1 MMMMKRFS
9 FWATLLLGV
18 FLIAC
23 QSNEEENEPAD
34 DSQPVTPVTP
44 PQPPAPPQPEVKKPV
59 AGTYTFFLPD
69 FPPKTAWEPGDEI
82 SLRGNYT
89 PDVITLTLAAENISA
104 DGKTATLE
112 LTTLPKTFCEPD
124 YLYAAYPAGVIDFD
138 STFCDATVRFL
149 SEDLA
154 LVAYWVEG
162 NTFQFK
168 AINGAVRFA
177 VSGDYD
183 GIVVGT
189 PKRDDIRF
197 ERLTAEYSSTKEL
210 TVTRP
215 RDLAHP
221 FYTLE
226 MPADGQCFLLMP
238 GGLKITNGLNIYL
251 RKGDSYPKYY
261 RYAQALTIQAGEVI
275 DLGDISGS
283 LADYEGAA
291 PEEMDMPV
299 ITKRTEY
306 KVNVEELSGI
316 CLTEDG
322 ESLWGVGD
330 QGQLAVITITEEGKV
345 EIENIK
351 NFSND
356 LEAITRDPETNTLYI
371 GTEPNSV
378 YRCESPFTS
387 YKRIFKVEKAA
398 DYGNSGIEGI
408 AWYKDNTLYVGTQ
421 VGANLWRYDLEGNEL
436 DFISL
441 KTVRAAVQEIG
452 GLCYDPVNDWLW
464 VTDSETHCLYVF
476 SGDARTYY
484 GYYKLSTSYNNES
497 VCVDHKHSCVWVGD
511 DNDSQPRIIRL
522 DMEDLTRPVE

>member
-1 MMMMKRFS
+1 MKKRTFL
-9 FWATLLLGV
+9 WAALLVCGCLA
-18 FLIAC
+18 AC
-23 QSNEEENEPAD
+23 QSDKDTNEVPAPKPD
-34 DSQPVTPVTP
+34 DETPVTP
-44 PQPPAPPQPEVKKPV
+44 PTPVEPTTPQP
-59 AGTYTFFLPD
+59 GTYTFVLPD
-69 FPPKTAWEPGDEI
+69 FAAKTAWEAGDEI

-89 PDVITLTLAAENISA
+89 PDVITVTLAAEDISA
-104 DGKTATLE
+104 DGKTATVE
-112 LTTLPKTFCEPD
+112 VTALPKTFCSPD

-261 RYAQALTIQAGEVI
+261 SYAQALTIQAGEVI

-322 ESLWGVGD
+322 ESLWAVGD
-330 QGQLAVITITEEGKV
+330 EGQLAIVTIKDEKV
-345 EIENIK
+345 SVQNVK
-351 NFSND
+351 HFGND
-356 LEAITRDPETNTLYI
+356 LEAVTRDPATNTLYF

-378 YRCESPFTS
+378 YRCSDPFTS
-387 YKRIFKVEKAA
+387 YTRIFKVEKASN
-398 DYGNSGIEGI
+398 YGNSGIEGI
-408 AWYKDNTLYVGTQ
+408 SWYKDNTLYVGTQ
-421 VGANLWRYDLEGNEL
+421 VGANLWRFDLEGNEL

-464 VTDSETHCLYVF
+464 VTDSEAHSLFVF

-484 GYYKLSTSYNNES
+484 GYYKLSSSYNNES
-497 VCVDHKHSCVWVGD
+497 VCVDHAHNCVWVGD

-522 DMEDLTRPVE
+522 DMDNLTRPVSAE